1 MNAIIQL
8 FNRDISKLEQEISL
22 FNNEKN
28 LWEVRSGIENSSGNL
43 CLHLIGNLNHFIG
56 SLIGESGYVRDRK
69 SEFENKNVSKDEL
82 LKMITKTREV
92 VEASL
97 QHFDKNSLKSIYP
110 IRVFEEEM
118 SYEFFLIH
126 LISHLNYHLGQ
137 INYLRRI
144 LEN

>member
-69 SEFENKNVSKDEL
+69 SEFENKNVSKDEF

>member
-1 MNAIIQL
+1 MDAIIQR
-8 FNRDISKLEQEISL
+8 FNRDIIKLEQEISL
-22 FNNEKN
+22 FQNEKN
-28 LWEVRSGIENSSGNL
+28 LWEVISGIENSSGNL

-56 SLIGESGYVRDRK
+56 SVIGESGYIRDRK

-82 LKMITKTREV
+82 VKMIAKTQVTVEV
-92 VEASL
+92 SL
-97 QHFDKNSLKSIYP
+97 QNFDNSSLNSIYP
-110 IRVFEEEM
+110 IHVFEEEM